1 VRRDLTRN
9 RSLVFEI
16 LLVLGILS
24 ALVGLYRTNYL
35 YAQQQPGGNDF
46 LARWMGARYWL
57 IEGISPYDERVS
69 LATQIV
75 IYGRPADKMKG
86 EDIAHFV
93 YPLPVMIFIAPFA
106 LFEYTVARALWMTLL
121 ELCMVA
127 IIFLSLRLAEWQVSP
142 LKLSILALFLLL
154 GYYSFRSII
163 LGQFAVIN
171 ALLTIAFL
179 FAIRRKNDFL
189 AGFLLS
195 LTLCKPQMVFLFVPF
210 GLLWAYSQRR
220 WDVFGGFFGGGG
232 VVLAVSLMF
241 IPDWPLQMLRQILD
255 YPTYTGESSPLTI
268 LAGLTPGIKRQLEW
282 ILYGGFIGYLL
293 VEWGIGWKKE
303 YPHFLW
309 VSLLTLL
316 INALV
321 AYRSATTHY
330 ILFYPAMMLIFRIL
344 EERWKRFGRWLVWVF
359 LLIWFIGSWW
369 LFLATVQG
377 NQESSLMFLP
387 FPFLVLLGLWWIR
400 WWQVRP
406 PLTVLQVIRN
416 RIE

>member
-1 VRRDLTRN
+1 MIKQ
-9 RSLVFEI
+9 RSFLIEV
-16 LLVLGILS
+16 LLLLGVLA

-35 YAQQQPGGNDF
+35 YSQREPGGNDF

-75 IYGRPADKMKG
+75 IYGRPADKTKG

-127 IIFLSLRLAEWQVSP
+127 LILLGFRLAEWRVSP
-142 LKLSILALFLLL
+142 IKLTILLLFFLL
-154 GYYSFRSII
+154 GYNSIRSII
-163 LGQFAVIN
+163 LGQYAVIN
-171 ALLTIAFL
+171 ALLVLLVLVAV
-179 FAIRRKNDFL
+179 RRKNDFL
-189 AGFLLS
+189 AGLLLA

-210 GLLWAYSQRR
+210 VLFWAFSQRR

-232 VVLAVSLMF
+232 VILAISLMF
-241 IPDWPLQMLRQILD
+241 LPDWPLQMLRQVLD
-255 YPTYTGESSPLTI
+255 YPTYTGESSPLSI
-268 LAGLTPGIKRQLEW
+268 LASLTPGVKRQVEW
-282 ILYGGFIGYLL
+282 VLYGGFLGYLG
-293 VEWGIGWKKE
+293 VEWALSWRKD

-309 VSLLTLL
+309 AALLTIV
-316 INALV
+316 INNLV
-321 AYRSATTHY
+321 AFRGATTHFV
-330 ILFYPAMMLIFRIL
+330 LFYVAMLLIFRVL
-344 EERWKRFGRWLVWVF
+344 EERWSHLGRWLVWGILV
-359 LLIWFIGSWW
+359 IWFVGSWW
-369 LFLATVQG
+369 LFFTTVQG
-377 NQESSLMFLP
+377 NQESPVMFIP

-400 WWQVRP
+400 WWQLRP
-406 PLTVLQVIRN
+406 PVTVLQVIRN